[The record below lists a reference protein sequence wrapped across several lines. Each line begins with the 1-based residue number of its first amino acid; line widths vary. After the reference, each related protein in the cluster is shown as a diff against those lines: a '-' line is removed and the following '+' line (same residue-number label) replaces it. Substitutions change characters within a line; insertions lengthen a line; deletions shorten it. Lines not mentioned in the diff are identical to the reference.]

1 MLSRKEKFY
10 TDDLWKGF
18 DEYFSYDT
26 YERLIASERKGKT
39 GQEVSYSS
47 GYRIASKSDMGTYLY
62 TSDKSRIHSISTV
75 SERDYYP
82 SQILTFSTNNRIATI
97 QEKIRYGLMIMM

>member
-1 MLSRKEKFY
+1 
-10 TDDLWKGF
+10 
-18 DEYFSYDT
+18 
-26 YERLIASERKGKT
+26 
-39 GQEVSYSS
+39 
-47 GYRIASKSDMGTYLY
+47 MGTYLY

-97 QEKIRYGLMIMM
+97 QEKDKIWTYDYDVNEMRAKAVLEENGIVRLTKYYFSNYEKECTIFNVVLLAVVVGKLYDGFD